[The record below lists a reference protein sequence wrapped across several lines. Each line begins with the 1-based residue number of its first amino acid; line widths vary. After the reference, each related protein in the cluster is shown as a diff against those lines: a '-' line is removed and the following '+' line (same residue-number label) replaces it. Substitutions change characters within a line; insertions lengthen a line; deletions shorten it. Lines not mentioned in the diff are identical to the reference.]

1 MIATPRG
8 PCENRAVHRLRS
20 AVLLAALLGSACYR
34 NGSSPELVK
43 LEGRV
48 AHLEEVLARREDALK
63 FLEQAYEARAEAE
76 VQPQAG
82 TVYGVD
88 IQQNVA
94 LGQTMGSPSALVT
107 IVEAWDFG

>member
-1 MIATPRG
+1 
-8 PCENRAVHRLRS
+8 VHRLRS

-34 NGSSPELVK
+34 SGSSPELVK

-63 FLEQAYEARAEAE
+63 LLEQDEARAAAEA
-76 VQPQAG
+76 QPQAG

-88 IQQNVA
+88 IQQNIA
-94 LGQTMGSPSALVT
+94 LGQTLGSPAALVT